1 MTEGARTLSL
11 FIHIGASVVWFGGL
25 LMMTL
30 LVVPELRRA
39 LAGQAALDKLL
50 RRLRRR
56 FMLWGNLALAALVVT
71 GLLQMTDDPNYEG
84 LLRFDNRWSQA
95 LLLKHGLILALAG
108 LGAALQLGV
117 LPALERATLLRE
129 ATQKSSPRPDGG
141 TEGGIPR
148 PDGGTEGGLRGGTE
162 GGLEIARLKSRE
174 RRLTWTMLALALA
187 ILAVSAW
194 LGVL

>member
-56 FMLWGNLALAALVVT
+56 FMLWGNLTLAALVVT

-84 LLRFDNRWSQA
+84 LLSFDNRWSQA
-95 LLLKHGLILALAG
+95 LLLKHTLILALAA
-108 LGAALQLGV
+108 LGATLQLGV
-117 LPALERATLLRE
+117 LPALERATMLRE
-129 ATQKSSPRPDGG
+129 RLAQTSH
-141 TEGGIPR
+141 R
-148 PDGGTEGGLRGGTE
+148 PDGGTEGGLRQGTE
-162 GGLEIARLKSRE
+162 GGLHGEGQEIARLQTRE
-174 RRLTWTMLALALA
+174 RRLTWTMLALAVV

>member
-39 LAGQAALDKLL
+39 LAGQAALEKLL

-56 FMLWGNLALAALVVT
+56 FTLWGNLALAALVVT

-141 TEGGIPR
+141 A
-148 PDGGTEGGLRGGTE
+148 EGGLRGGTE
-162 GGLEIARLKSRE
+162 GGLEIARLQSRE